1 MWLFQ
6 MVGHSLRDRAVQYGT
21 ATIHPRPILAFHLS
35 RSTQTLPLA
44 LCPSTIRTE
53 HSGRTMCCP
62 RAASHLQLP
71 SLIAGP
77 TAWTRRTQ
85 VPTQMSTILTPT
97 FTQGTTTPCSIH
109 TPPTA
114 LQRWIPGLILCC
126 CPVLGTRIRPLAP
139 HITRPWRPRWTPA
152 STAPSRLPLSHGP
165 PRPSMDPW
173 RPMTQVAS
181 AEQIQHSV
189 YIYLQTSQVLYLH
202 QSFQTYVL
210 QKHQNP
216 PL

>member
-97 FTQGTTTPCSIH
+97 FTQGTTTPCSIR

-139 HITRPWRPRWTPA
+139 HITRAWRPRWTPA

-202 QSFQTYVL
+202 QSIQTYVL
-210 QKHQNP
+210 NQNP

>member
-21 ATIHPRPILAFHLS
+21 APIHPRPVLAFHLS

-44 LCPSTIRTE
+44 LCPSIIRME

-85 VPTQMSTILTPT
+85 VATQMSIILTPT
-97 FTQGTTTPCSIH
+97 STQGTTTPCSIH

-114 LQRWIPGLILCC
+114 LQHWIPGLILCC
-126 CPVLGTRIRPLAP
+126 CPVCGTRIRPLAP
-139 HITRPWRPRWTPA
+139 HIVMAWRPRWTPA
-152 STAPSRLPLSHGP
+152 STAPLRLPPSHGP

-173 RPMTQVAS
+173 RPMTQVDS
-181 AEQIQHSV
+181 AEHIQHSV
-189 YIYLQTSQVLYLH
+189 YILLTNLTSTLFTPV
-202 QSFQTYVL
+202 
-210 QKHQNP
+210 NP
-216 PL
+216 NLTS